1 MPQAVRQW
9 WIDVRCIY
17 PQNLIFNSNNS
28 QIISQTNN
36 TIDRDGRHNNQLHVA
51 LQQHRSN
58 TAINRFERL
67 PLQLKQ
73 STRRSIV
80 ISTQWNSLHGSDGL
94 TIVVQVLM
102 LVMCTVHV
110 RMHLHNHKTG
120 LIHKLCNFI
129 LILEAAREQDDIIL
143 SVTYAIQSL
152 RLFVQITKNLS
163 PSTKLFF
170 LEHSFHKGVWEYSY
184 LQKKHKYLLWPIS
197 YLFEILLQGFV
208 WNFSFYSSL
217 FENF

>member
-1 MPQAVRQW
+1 MVG
-9 WIDVRCIY
+9 
-17 PQNLIFNSNNS
+17 
-28 QIISQTNN
+28 T
-36 TIDRDGRHNNQLHVA
+36 TINYTSHC
-51 LQQHRSN
+51 SN
-58 TAINRFERL
+58 TGAT
-67 PLQLKQ
+67 QQ
-73 STRRSIV
+73 STVSNAYLFNWSNQHAASIV

-94 TIVVQVLM
+94 TTVVQVLM